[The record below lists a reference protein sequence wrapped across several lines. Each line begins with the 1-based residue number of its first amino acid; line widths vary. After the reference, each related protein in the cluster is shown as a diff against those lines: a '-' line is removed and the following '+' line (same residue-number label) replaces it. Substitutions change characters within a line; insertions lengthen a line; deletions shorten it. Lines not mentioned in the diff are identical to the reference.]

1 MVSFNGQEGVLRE
14 QIARLEAQVQ
24 ALQAN
29 EERTSVALA
38 QSSVGV
44 FDWDLEHRRV
54 YLSPVLQSLLGYEQ
68 VELPNDLTQWLD
80 HLDDSDRFRAEK
92 ELRDALMYGQ
102 VQYEGLYCMRRRDGT
117 PCRLL
122 FRGVIFR
129 KPRVEGGEPTRILG
143 TAIDVTGIPKES
155 NDGR

>member
-54 YLSPVLQSLLGYEQ
+54 YLFPVLQSLLGYEQ
-68 VELPNDLTQWLD
+68 VELPNDLTQWLN
-80 HLDDSDRFRAEK
+80 HLDDSDRFRAEQARTRSRWAGGARCDSGS
-92 ELRDALMYGQ
+92 LTGDFL
-102 VQYEGLYCMRRRDGT
+102 
-117 PCRLL
+117 
-122 FRGVIFR
+122 RGVWESG
-129 KPRVEGGEPTRILG
+129 RV
-143 TAIDVTGIPKES
+143 
-155 NDGR
+155 